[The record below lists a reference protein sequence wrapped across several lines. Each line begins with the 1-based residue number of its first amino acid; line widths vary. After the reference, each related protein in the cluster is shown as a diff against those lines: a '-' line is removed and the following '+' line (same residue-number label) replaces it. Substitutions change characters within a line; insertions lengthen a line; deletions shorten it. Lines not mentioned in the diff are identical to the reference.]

1 MKRALRVT
9 TDFQFEVLDLSTDSY
24 RKLSDS
30 VGGLVEHVGLN
41 SQVSLWC
48 NEEGKLQADPVI
60 NAVATFF
67 FHQEYGPSDL
77 ICGDV
82 VFTGGDDGNGDNESL
97 SIENAEMIK
106 DVARRLAKAMSLS
119 VTII

>member
-67 FHQEYGPSDL
+67 FHQEYGPADL

-97 SIENAEMIK
+97 SIENTEMIK

>member
-9 TDFQFEVLDLSTDSY
+9 TDFQVEVLDLSTDSY
-24 RKLSDS
+24 RQLSDS

-48 NEEGKLQADPVI
+48 NEEGKLQAEPLL
-60 NAVATFF
+60 NPVATFF

-97 SIENAEMIK
+97 SVENAEMIK